1 MSYKYLHIKEYT
13 HILRFV
19 VTDKFVIDKTQKTVT
34 TIEYN
39 IDLMRKNRI
48 PLGGITFH
56 LIEV

>member
-1 MSYKYLHIKEYT
+1 MSYKCLHIKEHT
-13 HILRFV
+13 RILRFV

-56 LIEV
+56 FTEV